1 MSGSC
6 IFFVSI
12 NAHSGISCFQPKT
25 TALTPF
31 MELEELNEHLGEAR
45 IEEALDLLIHWLDA
59 HGLHEAHDDVVLLKA
74 NYKKARYQFEVQG
87 TLPRTDFELA
97 QNRTVSALQAVV
109 RGVKERAGKERA
121 ARQHRAAP
129 RSNKPL
135 VWAVSGGIGVLA
147 VAGWLFFGNG
157 ELGNS
162 AENDEQKPVVDTP
175 RVTEPIKQSPGEPGQ
190 MAGSETK
197 EDERKKKL
205 EADFQ
210 AALRSADAAFDREYL
225 AEAQRYYTEA
235 YKLKKDRYVRDRLAV
250 CSSFEQH
257 GGGTYLL
264 QRVGAGEKIPASGMR
279 FLGKKTDKKEDFT
292 NVEHYKRGIIAKTA
306 LSPGTVLLWE
316 NISPVE

>member
-1 MSGSC
+1 
-6 IFFVSI
+6 
-12 NAHSGISCFQPKT
+12 
-25 TALTPF
+25 
-31 MELEELNEHLGEAR
+31 MELEELNEHLGEGR
-45 IEEALDLLIHWLDA
+45 IEEALDLLIHWLDT
-59 HGLHEAHDDVVLLKA
+59 HGLHEEHDDVVLLKA

-210 AALRSADAAFDREYL
+210 AALRSANAAFSKEDL
-225 AEAQRYYTEA
+225 TEAQNYYA
-235 YKLKKDRYVRDRLAV
+235 KADKLMPDKNVRDRLAV
-250 CSSFEQH
+250 CTSFEQH
-257 GGGTYLL
+257 GRGTYILKA
-264 QRVGAGEKIPASGMR
+264 VKAGDKIPWSSMR
-279 FLGKKTDKKEDFT
+279 FF
-292 NVEHYKRGIIAKTA
+292 NAKTGNGKDITRSELYPNGFKA
-306 LSPGTVLLWE
+306 LKNLVVGTCVVWSANE
-316 NISPVE
+316 AANDVAYIKNQ